1 MNDKSR
7 RPAKADGRSG
17 DRRNA
22 STSSQLRD
30 NRIPREAPSAYLLD
44 EQIGY
49 RLRVANQI
57 AVELFSQVLDPAF
70 GEETVTTA
78 QFAVLVSL
86 LRNTRVSQSELSS
99 AVSMD
104 MPTLNGVLKRLV
116 ARGWVEVAVAKTDK
130 RFRVIDLTPSGR
142 LLAGRLR
149 SKGRVVS
156 ERILQPL
163 NDIEG
168 RQLLDLL
175 SKLIHAHRAD

>member
-1 MNDKSR
+1 MNEKSQ
-7 RPAKADGRSG
+7 RPAKADGQAG

-22 STSSQLRD
+22 SASSQLRD
-30 NRIPREAPSAYLLD
+30 DKVVRQPPSAYLLD

-57 AVELFSQVLDPAF
+57 AVELFSDVLDPAF

-86 LRNTRVSQSELSS
+86 LRNARVSQSELSS

-116 ARGWVEVAVAKTDK
+116 ARGLVEVTVAKADK
-130 RFRVIDLTPSGR
+130 RFRVIDLTPPGR

-156 ERILQPL
+156 ERIMQPL
-163 NDIEG
+163 GDSER